1 MDNPW
6 NIQSIYELQ
15 YFNCPSCLYKNHCK
29 QELIN
34 HAYECHP
41 ESIDYL
47 ANISDKSLS
56 DINLPSS
63 RREIKTEI
71 NTDLV
76 FPNDEYIP
84 EIKIETVEEHSILGK
99 GIEDPLNVEKLDSL
113 TSTFGTEYEKSF
125 EQFQCPYCNKT
136 YVTSSSLKNHIH
148 KHEKSYDI
156 SPDDEKVRKRKE
168 AARERQK
175 RYRERLKSNPEEN
188 KKYLAKEAQRKK
200 KERQKES
207 EYQKEKRNAKRR
219 ENFEKNK
226 GFKQLKIHIV

>member
-15 YFNCPSCLYKNHCK
+15 YFNCPSCIYKNHCK

-34 HAYECHP
+34 HAYEFHP
-41 ESIDYL
+41 ESINYL

-63 RREIKTEI
+63 RCEIKTEI
-71 NTDLV
+71 NTDLE
-76 FPNDEYIP
+76 FLNDEYIP
-84 EIKIETVEEHSILGK
+84 EIKIEPVEEYVEKLDSFEEH
-99 GIEDPLNVEKLDSL
+99 VEKLDSL
-113 TSTFGTEYEKSF
+113 TYIFGTEYEKSF
-125 EQFQCPYCNKT
+125 DQFQCPFCNKT
-136 YVTSSSLKNHIH
+136 YVTSSLLKNHINQH
-148 KHEKSYDI
+148 KKSFDI

-207 EYQKEKRNAKRR
+207 EYQKEKKT
-219 ENFEKNK
+219 K
-226 GFKQLKIHIV
+226 